1 MNGSWLLLAVRR
13 QLFIPILIQISRVLI
28 VVAVKTQQFPVAAIG
43 RIVIVVV
50 VFVVDREL
58 VKFLTLEFAP
68 AARTYPGINLERLL
82 PIALLSLLAATPN
95 LSDNPVHFVFV

>member
-1 MNGSWLLLAVRR
+1 MDDSWLLLAVRR

-28 VVAVKTQQFPVAAIG
+28 VVAVKTQQFPVAPIG

-50 VFVVDREL
+50 VFVMDREL
-58 VKFLTLEFAP
+58 TKLLALEFAP

-82 PIALLSLLAATPN
+82 PITLLSLLEATPG
-95 LSDNPVHFVFV
+95 LIDNPVHFVFV